1 LGFTGRS
8 VEYQRWPRAKRGER
22 KVEPEC
28 AVGMI
33 CVGFSLSSVCCK
45 YGRGGFYS
53 HGSQI
58 TVQALF
64 MDIIGAAGLY
74 ARHSITKIKG
84 IIHDQQHPVS
94 REFHLGGGNR
104 IVSN

>member
-1 LGFTGRS
+1 
-8 VEYQRWPRAKRGER
+8 
-22 KVEPEC
+22 
-28 AVGMI
+28 M
-33 CVGFSLSSVCCK
+33 
-45 YGRGGFYS
+45 
-53 HGSQI
+53 
-58 TVQALF
+58 QALF